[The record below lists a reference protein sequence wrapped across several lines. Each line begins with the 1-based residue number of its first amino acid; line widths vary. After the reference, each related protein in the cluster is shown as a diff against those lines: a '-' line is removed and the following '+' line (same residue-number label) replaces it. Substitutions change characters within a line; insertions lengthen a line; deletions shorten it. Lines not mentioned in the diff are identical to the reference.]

1 MIRLVLTSAFSRPWE
16 PAIARPCL
24 NVGPRPDAELRHE
37 GPWPRDVRID
47 WVSRRREGAVDDD
60 VPSSGV
66 ERTSRVLDVGKG
78 FTWWTTV
85 DVFAGGGAGMSEIV
99 QAIRSSLECMRI
111 GVRHWPIANE
121 GIASG
126 LFSGAEGDA
135 PYVVVAMHGD
145 HGRLLFLPSSPA
157 SGMKTSYSVEELAG
171 IVRLPGKVVVSVGCA
186 SGSPEFA
193 EVFLAGGASAYI
205 APVMSPF
212 GHAAP
217 DLSRCSSSL

>member
-1 MIRLVLTSAFSRPWE
+1 MSG
-16 PAIARPCL
+16 
-24 NVGPRPDAELRHE
+24 GPQ
-37 GPWPRDVRID
+37 GT
-47 WVSRRREGAVDDD
+47 VDDD
-60 VPSSGV
+60 VPRSGI
-66 ERTSRVLDVGKG
+66 ERSSRVLDVGKG

-85 DVFAGGGAGMSEIV
+85 DVFAGGGAGMSEVV

-121 GIASG
+121 GIARG

-135 PYVVVAMHGD
+135 PYVVLAMHGD
-145 HGRLLFLPSSPA
+145 HGRLLFLPSSPE

-171 IVRLPGKVVVSVGCA
+171 IVRLRGRVVVSVGCA

-193 EVFLAGGASAYI
+193 EVFLSGGASAYI
-205 APVMSPF
+205 APVISPF

-217 DLSRCSSSL
+217 VFVTLLFFALTQGRTLEDAVEVARAADRELAIWQLFTPDGG